1 MLDPKD
7 IIDALILNGALEV
20 SAIDSETGQFVYTV
34 TEKMAELAPEIYEE
48 INNQIYRDVMNLWQ
62 KGLLMV
68 NIMSDS
74 PEVSPSEHGLDRANW
89 TNLSDSEYSTMN
101 TVMRLFE
108 GGI

>member
-48 INNQIYRDVMNLWQ
+48 INNQIAKDIMTLWQ
-62 KGLLMV
+62 KRLLIV
-68 NIMSDS
+68 NVMSDS
-74 PEVSPSEHGLDRANW
+74 PEVSPSEVGLDRANW
-89 TNLSDSEYSTMN
+89 INLSDSEYSTMN